1 MKKFTLI
8 TLTLILISTILYAEK
23 IAILEFEKKDRASDY
38 VANALMSRDFKDVF
52 KDYENF
58 ELIKKKSVKNAIESS
73 GYTNLIYLGKDEISA
88 IGEQLEADIL
98 LWGTVTSISNSD
110 FKITAKIFSMKSKDV
125 ILVTF
130 NVKKDGNQR
139 KQALKDNLIS
149 KIEEFSKGEINKLLS
164 IAIQHFNSE
173 NYIAAEETFLNALEL
188 ENNIEANFYLGLIN
202 YINGNYEESEKYY
215 LNALEL
221 DPNNR
226 DILDYLC
233 GTYLKQENYED
244 AVDALI
250 RIAEN
255 ENDKEVWLSI
265 GDLYSEIEYY
275 DEAQEAYENAIEID
289 PEFGE
294 AHVGLGNLLYEL
306 ELYEDAIEYLEFA
319 TKIFPDD
326 DLLQKKLGKC
336 YEETGQLDSAIEQY
350 EKMILEQPDN
360 INAYMNLA
368 NIYNATEQYDKAL
381 ETAFALKEIEPENP
395 KVFIL
400 LATAYS
406 SLKEYRK
413 AEDNA
418 FKALEYNSDLYQ
430 PYRILSDIN
439 FAKGYIKYEK
449 YLKLEEEAKTAYG
462 TQADELV
469 EKRDQAKA
477 EAQDYFVKADTFL
490 DEVLIRTSSP
500 SEIKYVKSRK
510 ETLKQLLEATKKDF
524 F

>member
-1 MKKFTLI
+1 MKKFILI

-73 GYTNLIYLGKDEISA
+73 GYTNLFYLGKDEIAA

-125 ILVTF
+125 ISVTF

-173 NYIAAEETFLNALEL
+173 NYTAAEETFLNALEL

-202 YINGNYEESEKYY
+202 YINCNYEESEKYY

-233 GTYLKQENYED
+233 GTYLKKENYED
-244 AVDALI
+244 AVDALV

-255 ENDKEVWLSI
+255 ENDKEVWLRI
-265 GDLYSEIEYY
+265 GDIYSEIEYY
-275 DEAQEAYENAIEID
+275 DEAQEAYENALEVD

-294 AHVGLGNLLYEL
+294 AQVGLGYLLYEL
-306 ELYEDAIEYLEFA
+306 ELYEDAIEYLE
-319 TKIFPDD
+319 
-326 DLLQKKLGKC
+326 L
-336 YEETGQLDSAIEQY
+336 ETGKLDSAIEQY
-350 EKMILEQPDN
+350 QKIILEQPDN
-360 INAYMNLA
+360 IHTYMKLA
-368 NIYNATEQYDKAL
+368 NLYNATEQYDKAL

-406 SLKEYRK
+406 SLKEYIVTYI
-413 AEDNA
+413 NLTG
-418 FKALEYNSDLYQ
+418 FFQ
-430 PYRILSDIN
+430 ILIS
-439 FAKGYIKYEK
+439 
-449 YLKLEEEAKTAYG
+449 LKVILNMKN
-462 TQADELV
+462 
-469 EKRDQAKA
+469 
-477 EAQDYFVKADTFL
+477 
-490 DEVLIRTSSP
+490 I
-500 SEIKYVKSRK
+500 
-510 ETLKQLLEATKKDF
+510 
-524 F
+524 